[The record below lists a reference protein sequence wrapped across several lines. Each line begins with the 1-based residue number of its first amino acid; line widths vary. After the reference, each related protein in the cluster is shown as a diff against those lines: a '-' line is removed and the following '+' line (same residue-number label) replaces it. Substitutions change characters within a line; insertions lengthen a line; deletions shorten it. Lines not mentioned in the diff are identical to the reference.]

1 MTGAGRQA
9 IRLGP
14 TRSWVAA
21 RLRFGMLSSV
31 PHSGTSR
38 IYDVRGEY
46 AKGSRGRAF
55 GARHTL
61 SEAEA
66 LLAESIRRAE
76 AVGIK

>member
-1 MTGAGRQA
+1 
-9 IRLGP
+9 
-14 TRSWVAA
+14 
-21 RLRFGMLSSV
+21 MLSSV

-55 GARHTL
+55 GARHAL